1 MEMKRTDESRRLLR
15 RYLSQYYRAKEKQ
28 AALRKRLKELKEELS
43 HPGVN
48 TPPLDSVRS
57 KGGFNSNGAA
67 SLPLKIADIED
78 RIQRQ
83 IEVEARSVN
92 DIMDILDF
100 LPAES
105 TERDILEYRHI
116 DCKPWNEI
124 MDLVHLTRSPCFE
137 HYNKGLNE
145 LLGYKKVLATLEAY
159 EARLQREAKDRY

>member
-1 MEMKRTDESRRLLR
+1 MENIVTNESRRLLR

-28 AALRKRLKELKEELS
+28 AALRRRLAELQAELKN
-43 HPGVN
+43 PGVN
-48 TPPLDSVRS
+48 SRPLDGTYT
-57 KGGFNSNGAA
+57 KGGRTSSGAA
-67 SLPLKIADIED
+67 SLVIKIGDIED

-83 IEVEARSVN
+83 IEVQTRSVS
-92 DIMDILDF
+92 DIMDVLDF

-137 HYNKGLNE
+137 HYNKGLDK
-145 LLGYKKVLATLEAY
+145 LLTYKKVRATLEAY
-159 EARLQREAKDRY
+159 EERLAREARDTY

>member
-1 MEMKRTDESRRLLR
+1 METATSNEDRRILK

-28 AALRKRLKELKEELS
+28 AALRHRLEELQAELR

-48 TPPLDSVRS
+48 TPPLDGIPTRS
-57 KGGFNSNGAA
+57 KRNDGAA
-67 SLPLKIADIED
+67 ALIFKIGDIEE

-83 IEVEARSVN
+83 IDIEARSVAE
-92 DIMDILDF
+92 IMNVLEF
-100 LPAES
+100 LPRES

-137 HYNKGLNE
+137 HYNKGLDK
-145 LLGYKKVLATLEAY
+145 LLTYKKVRATLEAY
-159 EARLQREAKDRY
+159 ETRLARNVKDG

>member
-1 MEMKRTDESRRLLR
+1 MENTSTNESRYLLR

-28 AALRKRLKELKEELS
+28 AALRKRLKELQDELI
-43 HPGVN
+43 HPSVSA
-48 TPPLDSVRS
+48 PSLDSAPR
-57 KGGFNSNGAA
+57 KGGRTSNGAA
-67 SLPLKIADIED
+67 ALIFKIGDIED

-116 DCKPWNEI
+116 DCKSWNEI
-124 MDLVHLTRSPCFE
+124 CDLIHLTRSPCFE
-137 HYNKGLNE
+137 HYNKGLDK
-145 LLGYKKVLATLEAY
+145 LLTYKKVRAMLEAY
-159 EARLQREAKDRY
+159 EAHLARDAKDSY

>member
-1 MEMKRTDESRRLLR
+1 MDFTNTNESRRLLR

-28 AALRKRLKELKEELS
+28 KALRQRLAELQAELKN
-43 HPGVN
+43 PGVN
-48 TPPLDSVRS
+48 TPPLDGIRTKSSRTS
-57 KGGFNSNGAA
+57 SGAA
-67 SLPLKIADIED
+67 SLIFKVGDIED

-83 IEVEARSVN
+83 IEVQARSIT
-92 DIMDILDF
+92 DIMDVLEF

-137 HYNKGLNE
+137 HYNKGLDR
-145 LLGYKKVLATLEAY
+145 LLTYKKVRATLEAY
-159 EARLQREAKDRY
+159 ENRLAREARDSY

>member
-1 MEMKRTDESRRLLR
+1 MENTSTNESRRLLR

-28 AALRKRLKELKEELS
+28 AALRKRLKELQDELN

-48 TPPLDSVRS
+48 TPPLDSAPR
-57 KGGFNSNGAA
+57 KDGRTSNGAA
-67 SLPLKIADIED
+67 SLIFKIGDIED

-116 DCKPWNEI
+116 DCKSWNEI
-124 MDLVHLTRSPCFE
+124 CDLIHLTRSPCFE
-137 HYNKGLNE
+137 HYNKGLDK
-145 LLGYKKVLATLEAY
+145 LLTYKKVRATLEAY
-159 EARLQREAKDRY
+159 EARLAREAKDSY